1 MLAIRPVTYEVETSL
16 SPKRVLRKLDGDLIE
31 HRPTINILSQSKFM
45 KNHRDDTIFYGYR
58 TDAESFQIFHHTAK
72 KRDGGS
78 TGFYGKV
85 EKTPNGSRIYG
96 KFRKP
101 IYAYVVG
108 VIWTVLVL
116 FLTLMLVALE
126 EKTGA
131 VCFAAIWLVGLF
143 LMFWDNKKKFVRAYL
158 DSFPPAVSKTDE
170 KRKII
175 FRIYSQSH
183 HNIYTVY

>member
-131 VCFAAIWLVGLF
+131 VCFAAIWLVGRSSSEPISTASRLPSAKQTKVTNNF
-143 LMFWDNKKKFVRAYL
+143 YQYKPK
-158 DSFPPAVSKTDE
+158 E
-170 KRKII
+170 KE
-175 FRIYSQSH
+175 
-183 HNIYTVY
+183 VM

>member
-116 FLTLMLVALE
+116 FPHPYACGTGRENRRSMLCRNMARGIVPHVLGQQE
-126 EKTGA
+126 E
-131 VCFAAIWLVGLF
+131 
-143 LMFWDNKKKFVRAYL
+143 VR
-158 DSFPPAVSKTDE
+158 
-170 KRKII
+170 
-175 FRIYSQSH
+175 QSLS
-183 HNIYTVY
+183 

>member
-58 TDAESFQIFHHTAK
+58 TDADSFQIFHHTAK

-101 IYAYVVG
+101 IYAYVVDG
-108 VIWTVLVL
+108 DCAFSHPYACGTGRENRCSMLCRNMARGIVPHVLGQQ
-116 FLTLMLVALE
+116 E
-126 EKTGA
+126 E
-131 VCFAAIWLVGLF
+131 
-143 LMFWDNKKKFVRAYL
+143 VR
-158 DSFPPAVSKTDE
+158 
-170 KRKII
+170 
-175 FRIYSQSH
+175 QSLS
-183 HNIYTVY
+183 